1 MIFTESVLIVS
12 RTEKSIAFLKEEL
25 NMFSCKSVT
34 VAVSCSEAR
43 RLILEKDYNLVII
56 NAPLGDESGESL
68 SRHIATNTVSQV
80 ILLIKNEFYDAVSE
94 VVEDCGVIT
103 VAKPINK
110 NLFWAALK
118 FVKAAGNKIRQV
130 QSENNKLLQKIDDI
144 KAIDRAKCL
153 LVSRK
158 DLNEN
163 EAHKYIEKLAM
174 DKRMTRRA
182 VAEEILKTYEN

>member
-1 MIFTESVLIVS
+1 MIFTENVLIVS
-12 RTEKSIAFLKEEL
+12 RTEKSIAFFKENI

-34 VAVSCSEAR
+34 VVTSCSEAR
-43 RLILEKDYNLVII
+43 RLVSEKDFDLVII

-68 SRHIATNTVSQV
+68 SRHISSNTASQV
-80 ILLIKNEFYDAVSE
+80 IFIVKSEFYDAVTE

-118 FVKAAGNKIRQV
+118 FAKAAGNKIKQV
-130 QSENNKLLQKIDDI
+130 QSENNRLIQKIEDI

-153 LVSRK
+153 LVSHK
-158 DLNEN
+158 NLNEN
-163 EAHKYIEKLAM
+163 EAHKHIEKLAM

-182 VAEEILKTYEN
+182 VAEEIIKTYES